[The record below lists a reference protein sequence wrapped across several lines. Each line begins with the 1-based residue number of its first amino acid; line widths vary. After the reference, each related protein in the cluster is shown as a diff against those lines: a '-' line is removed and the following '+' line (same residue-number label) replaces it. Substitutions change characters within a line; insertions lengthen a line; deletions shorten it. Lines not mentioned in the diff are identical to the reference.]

1 MGAKKRTNVT
11 FYLTFYYSLKK
22 IPLFTYGFYQVGLD
36 DLKEFDSVT
45 SFYAERGDEFVRDNV
60 VRSTWLYHRVRNLSL
75 HYVLKKLE
83 LVYTKMKPVLS
94 RPSSDA
100 GYISSVALLSR
111 LMAGSWREQV
121 LLSEERNYDFDFLI
135 TILMYWKKEKGHPG
149 SGEKLE
155 TSASSLMQKKAMLR
169 EDATAAELSDSI
181 PTGGGN
187 PGLTISNR
195 PPSSSAPQGIFPAGL
210 STVRQ
215 EKPAVGSIQKES
227 QVTAVQ
233 DRSPVAVTTIHAQ
246 SMASV
251 QRPVI
256 MGSLSVL
263 SLHQVNCKL

>member
-1 MGAKKRTNVT
+1 M
-11 FYLTFYYSLKK
+11 
-22 IPLFTYGFYQVGLD
+22 
-36 DLKEFDSVT
+36 
-45 SFYAERGDEFVRDNV
+45 RDNV

-94 RPSSDA
+94 RPSSDS

-135 TILMYWKKEKGHPG
+135 TILMYWKKEKGHSG

-155 TSASSLMQKKAMLR
+155 TSASNLMQKKTPSRGEVQVAP
-169 EDATAAELSDSI
+169 AAELSGSRS
-181 PTGGGN
+181 GAVGN
-187 PGLTISNR
+187 PGLTISGSKP
-195 PPSSSAPQGIFPAGL
+195 PPSNAPQGVFPAGL
-210 STVRQ
+210 SSVRQ
-215 EKPAVGSIQKES
+215 EKPAPVVSSVQDKS
-227 QVTAVQ
+227 PVTAVQ
-233 DRSPVAVTTIHAQ
+233 DRSPVAVTTMHAQ

-256 MGSLSVL
+256 VGSLSVL
-263 SLHQVNCKL
+263 SLHQVNCKLCAWVFLTLLYR